1 MACTKE
7 EPPKCI
13 WSKIFRW
20 ANPPVLEMVYA
31 QMTPSLEKSVKVHC
45 ISGKLGELVSDTN
58 KCSIV
63 PHNASQWDQ
72 LPLGEVHLK

>member
-1 MACTKE
+1 
-7 EPPKCI
+7 
-13 WSKIFRW
+13 
-20 ANPPVLEMVYA
+20 MVYA